1 MSIGVGLSRLLSNGS
16 EWVILS
22 VLQVYELLF
31 RRESG
36 DLQSSWEPNRAHPL
50 ICVEVEVVL
59 KLDLLLISSTRIPKA
74 SSTTFCLPLEPNLT
88 SGLKLSGEFSV
99 YVVLDPAVLVL
110 GGDTLLLSEAVV
122 LK

>member
-1 MSIGVGLSRLLSNGS
+1 MSVGVGLSRLLSKGS

-31 RRESG
+31 RSESG
-36 DLQSSWEPNRAHPL
+36 DLQSSWEPNRPHPL

-59 KLDLLLISSTRIPKA
+59 KLDLLLISSTRISKA

-88 SGLKLSGEFSV
+88 SGLKLGGEFS
-99 YVVLDPAVLVL
+99 VVLDPAVLVL
-110 GGDTLLLSEAVV
+110 VRDILLLSEAVV